1 MFWLGKQRLN
11 ISKNWTKAVICLTE
25 NIYYS
30 NISKNRKQNK
40 QIDFV
45 LWSKKKEEQNLF
57 FPFGRFY
64 FAPKKSKSEEQ
75 FVAEIGTK
83 YNEESTYNISCLTFQ
98 FETKKIFLSIWR
110 NPNFYRNFI
119 LDVQY
124 IERTLSEFKNIEYQI
139 VYYSGFLNWFNRNL
153 LMYRQLRFRKVKARC
168 FWNRY
173 YVVQDE
179 QPSDG
184 GMQPP

>member
-98 FETKKIFLSIWR
+98 FETKKIFLSIWS
-110 NPNFYRNFI
+110 NPNFLSKFYSWRSVHWKDPVRVQKYRTPNRLFF
-119 LDVQY
+119 
-124 IERTLSEFKNIEYQI
+124 R
-139 VYYSGFLNWFNRNL
+139 FLKL
-153 LMYRQLRFRKVKARC
+153 IQ
-168 FWNRY
+168 
-173 YVVQDE
+173 
-179 QPSDG
+179 S
-184 GMQPP
+184 